1 MCMEMRTGMRVWA
14 EAGAGVFYALRPGA
28 GPLLCWTG
36 ECDGAGPASQQ
47 HVGHSTCSSA
57 RPWPGVHPHA
67 QLLQT
72 VGCGLASLL
81 NISLMGR
88 TQPSVGA
95 GVFASGGH

>member
-47 HVGHSTCSSA
+47 HVGHSTFTLAPPLDPGQASIHMPSSYK
-57 RPWPGVHPHA
+57 
-67 QLLQT
+67 QLAVDL
-72 VGCGLASLL
+72 LAS
-81 NISLMGR
+81 
-88 TQPSVGA
+88 
-95 GVFASGGH
+95 